1 MHLSRHSLKQ
11 EREKNVLLNRKLLN
25 HYLLTTG
32 SDLQILPDLNCNPL
46 SLQPSILSPIY
57 STHLPSQQSTPND
70 NSRILLAHTPTTPAC
85 SITINSSLIIS
96 PTPCAA
102 FAFKQQVK
110 LAGSNMFRYY
120 SSII

>member
-11 EREKNVLLNRKLLN
+11 EREKNVLLNRKLLDQ
-25 HYLLTTG
+25 YLLTTG

-46 SLQPSILSPIY
+46 SFQLAILSPNH

-70 NSRILLAHTPTTPAC
+70 NSRMLLAHTPTTPAC
-85 SITINSSLIIS
+85 SMTINPSLFTS

-102 FAFKQQVK
+102 FALKQQVK

>member
-1 MHLSRHSLKQ
+1 M
-11 EREKNVLLNRKLLN
+11 NRKLLD

-46 SLQPSILSPIY
+46 SLQPAILSPIQ
-57 STHLPSQQSTPND
+57 STHLPSQQSTPNN

-85 SITINSSLIIS
+85 SINSSLITS

-102 FAFKQQVK
+102 LVLKQQVK